1 LTALPDWLATA
12 VASDASEG
20 RGVLPAAIRPLVR
33 GQRVVG
39 PAFTIQSS
47 TDDNTH
53 VKDAASAPPPP
64 GSILVVAG
72 HEESQRATLGGNL
85 AFELVLLGVIGL
97 VTTGVVR
104 DSVEVLENGLPVW
117 GRGVTPLAPTK
128 GGSGAIDVAVTI
140 GEVKIETGDIVI
152 ADDDGVVV
160 WPRAELDALLARAT
174 ARNDHDLERVRELRS
189 SAG

>member
-1 LTALPDWLATA
+1 LTVLPDWLATA

-20 RGVLPAAIRPLVR
+20 RGVLPGAIRPLVR

-39 PAFTIQSS
+39 PAFTVQSS

-53 VKDAASAPPPP
+53 VKDSASVPPPR

-72 HEESQRATLGGNL
+72 HEESKRATLGGNL
-85 AFELVLLGVIGL
+85 ALELLLQGIIGL

-104 DSVEVLENGLPVW
+104 DSDELLAHGLPVW
-117 GRGVTPLAPTK
+117 SRGVTPLAPKK
-128 GGSGAIDVAVTI
+128 GGPGAIDVP
-140 GEVKIETGDIVI
+140 VKFGDVEISTGDIVV

-160 WPRAELDALLARAT
+160 WPRAELDDLLARAM
-174 ARNDHDLERVRELRS
+174 ARNEQDVAQVQELRES
-189 SAG
+189 SG

>member
-1 LTALPDWLATA
+1 MTAFPDWLATA

-33 GQRVVG
+33 GQHVVG
-39 PAFTIQSS
+39 PAFTVQSS

-53 VKDAASAPPPP
+53 VKNSASVPPPR

-72 HEESQRATLGGNL
+72 HEESERATLGGNL
-85 AFELVLLGVIGL
+85 ALELVLQGVIGL

-104 DSVEVLENGLPVW
+104 DSEEVLTNGLPVW
-117 GRGVTPLAPTK
+117 GRGVTPLAPKK
-128 GGSGAIDVAVTI
+128 GGPGAIDVAVRI
-140 GEVKIETGDIVI
+140 GEIEIETGDIVI

-160 WPRAELDALLARAT
+160 WPRAELDALLGLAT
-174 ARNDHDLERVRELRS
+174 ARNEADLVHVRELRS
-189 SAG
+189 SSG

>member
-1 LTALPDWLATA
+1 LIALPDWLATA

-20 RGVLPAAIRPLVR
+20 RGVLPAGIRPLVR

-39 PAFTIQSS
+39 PAFTVQCS

-53 VKDAASAPPPP
+53 VKDSAAVPPPR

-72 HEESQRATLGGNL
+72 HEESERATLGGNL
-85 AFELVLLGVIGL
+85 ALELVLQGVIGL

-104 DSVEVLENGLPVW
+104 DTKEILENGLPVW
-117 GRGVTPLAPTK
+117 GRGVTPLAPRK
-128 GGSGAIDVAVTI
+128 GGAGAIDVAVRI
-140 GEVKIETGDIVI
+140 GGVGIETGDIVI

-160 WPRAELDALLARAT
+160 WPRAEVDALLTRAT
-174 ARNDHDLERVRELRS
+174 DRNEDDLAQVRELRS
-189 SAG
+189 SSG